1 MLPPEGKRART
12 DQLPHVETE
21 RDHMLPAPVVRLRD
35 AINSHDAARVADC
48 FTENYQCDMPMHPS
62 RGFAGRARVQE
73 NYEAI
78 FARVPDLRAT
88 VLRSCQDDSGVW
100 SEWEM
105 SGTSDEGIPSASTGV
120 VIILSVVD
128 ERIEHS
134 RFYLDAVS

>member
-1 MLPPEGKRART
+1 
-12 DQLPHVETE
+12 
-21 RDHMLPAPVVRLRD
+21 MLPALVERLRD

-62 RGFAGRARVQE
+62 RGFTGRARVRE
-73 NYEAI
+73 NYEAL

-88 VLRSCQDDSGVW
+88 VLRSCQDESGVW

-105 SGTSDEGIPSASTGV
+105 SGSSDDGIPSASTGV
-120 VIILSVVD
+120 VIILSLVD
-128 ERIEHS
+128 ERIEHT

>member
-1 MLPPEGKRART
+1 
-12 DQLPHVETE
+12 
-21 RDHMLPAPVVRLRD
+21 MLPAQVERLRD

-48 FTENYQCDMPMHPS
+48 FTEDYRCDMPTHPS
-62 RGFAGRARVQE
+62 RGFTGRARVRA
-73 NYEAI
+73 NYQAL

-128 ERIEHS
+128 ERIEHT
-134 RFYLDAVS
+134 RFYIDAVT

>member
-1 MLPPEGKRART
+1 
-12 DQLPHVETE
+12 
-21 RDHMLPAPVVRLRD
+21 MLPAQVERLRD

-48 FTENYQCDMPMHPS
+48 FTENYRCDMPMHPS
-62 RGFAGRARVQE
+62 RGFTGRARVRE
-73 NYEAI
+73 NYQAL

-88 VLRSCQDDSGVW
+88 VLRSCQDESGVW

-128 ERIEHS
+128 ERIEHT
-134 RFYLDAVS
+134 RFYLDAVT

>member
-1 MLPPEGKRART
+1 
-12 DQLPHVETE
+12 
-21 RDHMLPAPVVRLRD
+21 MLPAPVEHLRD

-62 RGFAGRARVQE
+62 RGFTGRARVRQ
-73 NYEAI
+73 NYDGI

-88 VLRSCQDDSGVW
+88 VLRSCQDESGVW

-105 SGTSDEGIPSASTGV
+105 SGTSDEGIPSVSTGV

-128 ERIEHS
+128 ERIAHT